1 MRVGR
6 KGAIEEGLMRIAVDQ
21 EIAGFSA
28 VEVRR
33 LMRRALGRPITVQYV
48 RKILACSSSDAA
60 RVLRH
65 LQEDG
70 FLEAIGRR
78 LEPSTKGSALAMATA
93 ARPLRRETAAR
104 LIAELMAR
112 TRTINADNKWA
123 YRIARV
129 VVFGSYVSAVERPN
143 DVDIACELRPR
154 WTGSE
159 QLAQEQLRRQ
169 TRKQPFRNLTEW
181 AGWPRL
187 EVLRFLK
194 TRARGLSIHELEGW
208 IIETTDHRVLFE
220 DESETTS
227 LSAS

>member
-1 MRVGR
+1 
-6 KGAIEEGLMRIAVDQ
+6 MRIAVDQ

-33 LMRRALGRPITVQYV
+33 LMRKALGRSVTVRYV
-48 RKILACSSSDAA
+48 RKILACPSCDAA

-65 LQEDG
+65 LQKHG
-70 FLEAIGRR
+70 FVERVGTR
-78 LEPSTKGSALAMATA
+78 LAPSTKGSALAMATA

-104 LIAELMAR
+104 LIADLIAR
-112 TRTINADNKWA
+112 SRTLNADNQWA
-123 YRIARV
+123 YRIGKV
-129 VVFGSYVSAVERPN
+129 VVFGSYVRGVERPN

-159 QLAQEQLRRQ
+159 QLVQEHLRRHI
-169 TRKQPFRNLTEW
+169 RKRPFRNLTEW

-194 TRARGLSIHELEGW
+194 ARARGLSIHELEDW

-220 DESETTS
+220 DESETASFLIS
-227 LSAS
+227 LNV

>member
-1 MRVGR
+1 
-6 KGAIEEGLMRIAVDQ
+6 MRIAVDQ

-33 LMRRALGRPITVQYV
+33 LMRKALGRPMTVRYIRRV
-48 RKILACSSSDAA
+48 LACPSSDAA

-65 LQEDG
+65 LQEHG
-70 FLEAIGRR
+70 FVEEVERR
-78 LEPSTKGSALAMATA
+78 LEPSSKGNALAMATA
-93 ARPLRRETAAR
+93 ARPLRRETAEL

-112 TRTINADNKWA
+112 TRTLNADNKLA
-123 YRIARV
+123 YRVGKV
-129 VVFGSYVSAVERPN
+129 VVFGSYVRGVERPN

-181 AGWPRL
+181 ASWPRL
-187 EVLRFLK
+187 EVLRFLRA
-194 TRARGLSIHELEGW
+194 RARGLSIHELEGW

-220 DESETTS
+220 DESRQQ
-227 LSAS
+227 AC